1 MILTHHFCEFLPSVF
16 LIRPLSLSPLN
27 EQEDKEDRRA
37 LMSPSNVDRNRLH
50 AFAIEAAQYSTGHF
64 SRALP
69 VTEFAMDARGRP
81 DCAVFDFTNLYS
93 ARNACQ
99 VGSTMVS
106 HPKW

>member
-1 MILTHHFCEFLPSVF
+1 M
-16 LIRPLSLSPLN
+16 N

-69 VTEFAMDARGRP
+69 VTEFAMDARGKP

-99 VGSTMVS
+99 VGSVVRRLPTF
-106 HPKW
+106 PFRFFFENPLALPLRLK